1 MCRKTEVCCLISILS
16 NVSASMLLA
25 IGMLL
30 NFQGAWPIW
39 IAPLTIP
46 LWILGVLF
54 DVCIEETSQGSKLE
68 FTEDEETLI
77 ARMYNLLGDRW
88 SLIAGRIPGRT
99 AEEIE
104 KYWTSR
110 YSTSE

>member
-1 MCRKTEVCCLISILS
+1 MSRKTEVCCLISILL

-46 LWILGVLF
+46 LWILGVP
-54 DVCIEETSQGSKLE
+54 IS
-68 FTEDEETLI
+68 
-77 ARMYNLLGDRW
+77 NLLVSFLHLVLNQPLFFIDH
-88 SLIAGRIPGRT
+88 LL
-99 AEEIE
+99 
-104 KYWTSR
+104 
-110 YSTSE
+110 